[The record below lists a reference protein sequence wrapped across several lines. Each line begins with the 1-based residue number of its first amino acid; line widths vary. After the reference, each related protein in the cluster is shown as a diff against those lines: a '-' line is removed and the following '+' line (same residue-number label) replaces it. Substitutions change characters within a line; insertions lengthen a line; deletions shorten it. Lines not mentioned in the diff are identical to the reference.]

1 MRERTLGPSSAA
13 TSFWIESKT
22 DGARDPVS
30 WSSRS
35 ALRSAL
41 FAPGRGGAWW
51 HGADDTTAMSFGRE
65 VIERTHRNKNRRH
78 QTPGDNGRDWDHFF
92 SRAKSSRPPARETC
106 EP

>member
-51 HGADDTTAMSFGRE
+51 HGADDTTAMSFGE
-65 VIERTHRNKNRRH
+65 AVERTECEDKSWAVRQFRRTVLAH
-78 QTPGDNGRDWDHFF
+78 
-92 SRAKSSRPPARETC
+92 ETSN
-106 EP
+106 